1 MEILQL
7 RYFYTVARV
16 LNISRAANIHGIPQ
30 PAMSRTI
37 SRLEAELGTA
47 LFTREKNHL
56 ALTNDGKLFYD
67 EVRQSL
73 DHLDHGIKTLSTH
86 PENLSGNL
94 RLFAIIHRMSLI
106 SCMAAFRQKN
116 PEVTYSVINNP
127 DSEGSFDLCIAD
139 ENQEYRFDSKCLLL
153 KEQVSIAV
161 PKQNPLAQKK
171 VLRIEDLRGV
181 PFIIQSRNHNRFQQL
196 EAMAQNA
203 GFSLNLIIECN
214 DLRCIQLY
222 LASNMGITLRPDIA
236 WKDFCLD
243 ESVSVPLN
251 IPFSRNVYLYWN
263 RSVVLSN
270 PTVAAFKELVEDH
283 YQKLAAQF
291 GQG

>member
-1 MEILQL
+1 
-7 RYFYTVARV
+7 
-16 LNISRAANIHGIPQ
+16 
-30 PAMSRTI
+30 
-37 SRLEAELGTA
+37 
-47 LFTREKNHL
+47 
-56 ALTNDGKLFYD
+56 
-67 EVRQSL
+67 
-73 DHLDHGIKTLSTH
+73 
-86 PENLSGNL
+86 
-94 RLFAIIHRMSLI
+94 MSLI

-153 KEQVSIAV
+153 K
-161 PKQNPLAQKK
+161 

-196 EAMAQNA
+196 EAMVQNA

-214 DLRCIQLY
+214 DLRCIHLY

-243 ESVSVPLN
+243 ESVSVLLN

-270 PTVAAFKELVEDH
+270 PTVAAFKGLVEDH
-283 YQKLAAQF
+283 YQKLAAPF
-291 GQG
+291 DQG